1 MNNKHLN
8 ALANN
13 KVLREHKIVKIKDIP
28 SIPPKLTFWKK
39 IKRLFEKLQ
48 NFINKTK

>member
-1 MNNKHLN
+1 MNNKHFN

-13 KVLREHKIVKIKDIP
+13 KVLREHKTVKIKDN
-28 SIPPKLTFWKK
+28 SSMPPKLSLWMK